1 MKALRSCILHQ
12 VEMATSALAD
22 IEGHFKKRSYAPAE
36 YLLRAGS
43 SCHYLYFISKG
54 YLRLF
59 TYAEGREVTLW
70 IGGEGQFITALS
82 SFVFQSSNPWN
93 IQAETDAEVEAI
105 HREDHFALGKKYP
118 QWLHFDNILLARSYE
133 LLEQSM
139 FAHLH
144 TTAHQRYEEL
154 MRQSP
159 AMFNHVPLQHIA
171 SMLRMTPETLSR
183 LRHPARESS

>member
-1 MKALRSCILHQ
+1 M
-12 VEMATSALAD
+12 D
-22 IEGHFKKRSYAPAE
+22 IEGHFKKQYYAPGD
-36 YLLRAGS
+36 YLLRSGNP
-43 SCHYLYFISKG
+43 CHYLYFIKKG

-59 TYAEGREVTLW
+59 TYTDGREVTLW

-93 IQAETDAEVEAI
+93 IQAETDTEVEAI

-133 LLEQSM
+133 LLEQNM

-144 TTAHQRYEEL
+144 TSARERYEAL
-154 MRQSP
+154 MSKHP

-183 LRHPARESS
+183 LRNPVRDSS